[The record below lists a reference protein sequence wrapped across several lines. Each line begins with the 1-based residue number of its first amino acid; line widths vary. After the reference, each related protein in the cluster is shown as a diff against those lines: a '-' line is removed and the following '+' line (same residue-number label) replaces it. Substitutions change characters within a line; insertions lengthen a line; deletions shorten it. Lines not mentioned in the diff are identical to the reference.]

1 MPRSATGWILTLGV
15 PVLAI
20 AIGVLLTGGGSS
32 APNAKAEAAA
42 VCTNAQLEVEQ
53 LPKSPRSIAEGLE
66 IEHGLVS
73 IHGRE
78 LSQLQQLAPHIGDS
92 FQAGV
97 AADQSLFAGLSAMI
111 ARPDFVKLSLTLP
124 DHPNLVPSWMKKWLA
139 REQALL
145 AVARTKFSQAGIPAC
160 EKSLG

>member
-1 MPRSATGWILTLGV
+1 MPKSAIGWALTVGV
-15 PVLAI
+15 PVAAVAI
-20 AIGVLLTGGGSS
+20 AILLAGGGKSG
-32 APNAKAEAAA
+32 PNAEAEAAA
-42 VCTNAQLEVEQ
+42 VCTNAQREVEQ
-53 LPKSPRSIAEGLE
+53 LPQSPRSIAEGLE
-66 IEHGLVS
+66 IEHGLLA

-78 LSQLQQLAPHIGDS
+78 LAQLQQLAPRIGDS

-124 DHPNLVPSWMKKWLA
+124 DHPNLVPSWMKRWLA
-139 REQALL
+139 RERALL

>member
-73 IHGRE
+73 TMGESYLNCSNSRRISATRFRPE
-78 LSQLQQLAPHIGDS
+78 LQPTNP
-92 FQAGV
+92 
-97 AADQSLFAGLSAMI
+97 SL
-111 ARPDFVKLSLTLP
+111 
-124 DHPNLVPSWMKKWLA
+124 
-139 REQALL
+139 
-145 AVARTKFSQAGIPAC
+145 
-160 EKSLG
+160 LGFPR

>member
-1 MPRSATGWILTLGV
+1 MPQSPIGWALTIGV
-15 PVLAI
+15 PALAVAIVLAL
-20 AIGVLLTGGGSS
+20 AGGGTSGAS
-32 APNAKAEAAA
+32 VQSQASA
-42 VCTNAQLEVEQ
+42 VCTNAQREVEQ
-53 LPKSPRSIAEGLE
+53 LPRSPRSIDEGLE
-66 IEHGLVS
+66 IEHELVA

-78 LSQLQQLAPHIGDS
+78 LSQLHQLAPRIGDS

-124 DHPNLVPSWMKKWLA
+124 GHPNLVPSWMKKWLA
-139 REQALL
+139 RERALL
-145 AVARTKFSQAGIPAC
+145 AVARTKFSLAGIPAC